1 MAIDALKQYS
11 LDDIK
16 KWSGSEDASTVRV
29 MNQVRKDAPTLDG
42 ATKLDEYVEFGC
54 DDVTAKAT
62 IREQEE
68 LSPENL
74 ALHGTPGVLHIIA
87 AAGEEAAVGAGLIGA
102 AFVVELAATGKEIV
116 AGDHIAEAVKRDA
129 MHAAMLANLDLP
141 QGYKDETMTTLMSKY
156 TDGWKGAAQR
166 VAEQALREPAKMA
179 LVQLHADQGANAA
192 RRMCEGGVDRKAFF
206 QQNLEAA
213 RRYAIDP
220 AFKQGF
226 DAIVWAK
233 SHGEAE
239 YKHATTAL
247 ESRDARYAQAHVRFS
262 V

>member
-1 MAIDALKQYS
+1 MTIDAMKQYS

-16 KWSGSEDASTVRV
+16 KWAGYEDSSTVRV
-29 MNQVRKDAPTLDG
+29 MNQIRKDAPKLEGT
-42 ATKLDEYVEFGC
+42 TKLDEYVEFGS

-62 IREQEE
+62 IREQQE

-74 ALHGTPGVLHIIA
+74 ALHTTPGVLHIIA
-87 AAGEEAAVGAGLIGA
+87 AAGEEAALGAGMVGAGLVI
-102 AFVVELAATGKEIV
+102 ELAATGKEII
-116 AGDHIAEAVKRDA
+116 AGDEIAEAVKRDA
-129 MHAAMLANLDLP
+129 MHAAMLATLDLP
-141 QGYKDETMTTLMSKY
+141 QGYKDETMKELTSKY

-166 VAEQALREPAKMA
+166 VAEQALREPGKMA

-192 RRMCEGGVDRKAFF
+192 RRMCEGGTSRAAFF
-206 QQNLEAA
+206 SQNVEAA
-213 RRYAIDP
+213 RRYASDP

-226 DAIVWAK
+226 EAIVWAK
-233 SHGEAE
+233 QHGDAE
-239 YKHATTAL
+239 YKAATTAL